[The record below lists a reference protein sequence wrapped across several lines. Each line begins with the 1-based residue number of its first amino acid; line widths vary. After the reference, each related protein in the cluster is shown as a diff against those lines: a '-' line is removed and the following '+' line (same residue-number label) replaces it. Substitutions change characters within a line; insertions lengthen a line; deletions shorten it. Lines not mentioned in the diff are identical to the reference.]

1 MLSLEDQIV
10 VALRRTSH
18 AIDVWSRQLLQQY
31 GLTSPQLA
39 TLREI
44 EAGQNV
50 TNGAL
55 AIALHLSQPTVT
67 GILNRLE
74 QRGLIARVP
83 LRIGSP
89 HRPCRHHSRGKSA
102 GGRLAPPVAR
112 PLLPAVGHA
121 IRRTAPTDSRGVATG
136 GRDDARSANRRR
148 ALPVPRLSNGRAWRA
163 LRAPSR

>member
-74 QRGLIARVP
+74 QRLIAP
-83 LRIGSP
+83 SAPNRI
-89 HRPCRHHSRGKSA
+89 A
-102 GGRLAPPVAR
+102 
-112 PLLPAVGHA
+112 
-121 IRRTAPTDSRGVATG
+121 
-136 GRDDARSANRRR
+136 
-148 ALPVPRLSNGRAWRA
+148 
-163 LRAPSR
+163 APSLPPSLQREVGWRPTRPPCCRDRFCQQLVMLSEEERQRILAVLQQVAEMMHAPQIGEEPFLFHA